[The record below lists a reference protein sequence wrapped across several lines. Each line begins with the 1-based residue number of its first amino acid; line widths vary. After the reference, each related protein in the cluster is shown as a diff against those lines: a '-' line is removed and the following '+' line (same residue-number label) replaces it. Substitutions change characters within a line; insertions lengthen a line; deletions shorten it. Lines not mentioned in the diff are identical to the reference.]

1 MITTLRNWQTIKK
14 NKKDLI
20 FCSSEYRFSLDN
32 WTGFTVGISPKI
44 IDYINSGKDFYSIQF
59 GDHSKT
65 VICKISTHTDMF
77 RRLNYYKNRPKIV
90 ETLLKANIVN
100 SPGKFDVREYMMLE
114 DIYGYYDELA
124 KHKFVISPEG
134 HSKDSHRHYEAVLCG
149 SIPVMEYSEEIEG
162 IYKGLPILWTDDYS
176 EVNENYLLDIYEKM
190 IDKEFDFSKMF
201 IYNYSPEQQK
211 EIIQNANYWIGDGRF
226 GEPWYD

>member
-20 FCSSEYRFSLDN
+20 FCCSEYRFCMDN
-32 WTGFTVGISPKI
+32 WTGFTVGIGPKI

-65 VICKISTHTDMF
+65 VLCKISTYTDMW
-77 RRLNYYKNRPKIV
+77 RRPDYYKTRQKIV
-90 ETLLKANIVN
+90 ETLSKVGIIN
-100 SPGKFDVREYMMLE
+100 SPGKFDVREYMLLD

-124 KHKFVISPEG
+124 KHKFIISPEG
-134 HSKDSHRHYEAVLCG
+134 NSKDSHRHYEAVLAG
-149 SIPVMEYSEEIEG
+149 SIPVMEYSEEMEG

-176 EVNENYLLDIYEKM
+176 EINENYLLDIYEKM

-201 IYNYSPEQQK
+201 LYNYTSEQQK
-211 EIIQNANYWIGDGRF
+211 EIIQNANYWIGDGRW